1 MARSDLRPAVLSIA
15 GSDPSGGAGL
25 QSDLRTFALH
35 GLFGCAV
42 VTALTVQGSDRV
54 RRTQAVDAS
63 LVEEQ
68 LEAVLAEGSVA
79 AIKTGMLANAEVVA
93 AVARSLS
100 GSGSRIPLV
109 VDPVMVSSSGSELLD
124 SEGVVVMR
132 EQLLPLAT
140 VVTPNLDEAGVLLGG
155 GPIDARDA
163 EPAARELAAVLGCCV
178 VVKGGHGL
186 GEYAVDHVGL
196 AAGPSHPVRSMRLEA
211 PWVDT
216 AASHGTG
223 CLFSA
228 ALCSALGR
236 GDDLPVALH
245 HARRCMDRGL
255 EQGRV
260 GRHGGGSVWLDR
272 VPGDASG
279 KY

>member
-1 MARSDLRPAVLSIA
+1 MSSTELHPAVLSIA

-42 VTALTVQGSDRV
+42 VTALTVQGSNGV
-54 RRTQAVDAS
+54 RRTQAVDAL

-68 LEAVLAEGSVA
+68 LEAVLAEGAVA
-79 AIKTGMLANAEVVA
+79 AIKTGMLANADVVA
-93 AVARSLS
+93 AVVRTLSRS
-100 GSGSRIPLV
+100 GSGIPLV
-109 VDPVMVSSSGSELLD
+109 VDPVMVSSSGAELLD
-124 SEGVVVMR
+124 PQGVVAMR

-140 VVTPNLDEAGVLLGG
+140 VVTPNLDEAGVLLGR
-155 GPIDARDA
+155 GPIDAKGA
-163 EPAARELAAVLGCCV
+163 EQAARDLAQLFGCCA
-178 VVKGGHGL
+178 VVKGGHAK
-186 GEYAVDHVGL
+186 GESAVDHVGL
-196 AAGPSHPVRSMRLEA
+196 AAPGRPVRSTRLEA

-216 AASHGTG
+216 TATHGTG

-236 GDDLPVALH
+236 GDSLPGALQ

-255 EQGRV
+255 ERGRI
-260 GRHGGGSVWLDR
+260 GHHRGGSVWLDR
-272 VPGDASG
+272 VPEEAPQED
-279 KY
+279 